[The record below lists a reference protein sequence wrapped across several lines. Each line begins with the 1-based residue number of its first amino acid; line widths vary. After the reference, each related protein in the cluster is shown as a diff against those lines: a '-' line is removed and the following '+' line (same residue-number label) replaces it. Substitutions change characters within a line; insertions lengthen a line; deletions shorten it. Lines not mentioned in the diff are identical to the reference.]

1 MSELL
6 RWIDAEIQ
14 PRMCSSAELVY
25 DHMPSQSSFRLP
37 FVYID
42 FDVDKRSHWIDRGYV
57 LDFLAIAGN
66 GRLLDFGPGDGW
78 PSLPMARY
86 VEHITGID
94 SSSRRVAVC
103 NKNAL
108 KLGLKNCRFLPVE
121 AGGRLPFENDT
132 FDGITAASS
141 VEQTPN
147 PEETVRELYRVLK
160 KGGRLRMTYEGLA
173 QYRDGREIELSFF
186 GAADTRT
193 LLLIYDRHIERES
206 VDWYC
211 IDIEAGLGDISHY
224 VGKPVSE
231 ILYSD
236 FAPAHLLLLRDK
248 IIDARKCT
256 LSHPSGKTWTDM
268 LIRTGFSFVH
278 PSKSGADAAR
288 LLFDLTEPHDRPGTL
303 RQVDKLLR
311 PAVKRAVF
319 STASI
324 EKDPVIT
331 AVK

>member
-6 RWIDAEIQ
+6 RWIDTEIQ
-14 PRMCSSAELVY
+14 PRTCNSAELIY
-25 DHMPSQSSFRLP
+25 DHMPSQSSFSLP
-37 FVYID
+37 NVYID
-42 FDVDKRSHWIDRGYV
+42 FDVQKRSHWIDRGYI
-57 LDFLAIAGN
+57 LDFLATAGN

-78 PSLPMARY
+78 PSLQMAPY
-86 VEHITGID
+86 VEHITGVD
-94 SSSRRVAVC
+94 SSLRRVAVC

-121 AGGRLPFENDT
+121 ADGRLPFEDET
-132 FDGITAASS
+132 YDSITAASS
-141 VEQTPN
+141 LEQTPD
-147 PEETVRELYRVLK
+147 PEKTVRELYRVLK

-173 QYRDGREIELSFF
+173 QYRNGRSKELSFARA
-186 GAADTRT
+186 GDTRT
-193 LLLIYDRHIERES
+193 LVLLYDRHIENES

-211 IDIEAGLGDISHY
+211 MDIEAGIAEISRC

-231 ILYSD
+231 IVYSD
-236 FAPAHLLLLRDK
+236 FAPAHLLLLRDR

-256 LSHPSGKTWTDM
+256 LLHPSGKTWTEM
-268 LIRTGFSFVH
+268 LFRAGFSLVH

-288 LLFDLTEPHDRPGTL
+288 MLFDLTQPLDRPTSI
-303 RQVDKLLR
+303 RQLDKLLR

-319 STASI
+319 STASL
-324 EKDPVIT
+324 EKDPMIT